1 VSKHFRR
8 QLQKVLQNYMV
19 LNTRHTGIVVRNL
32 DAAIKFYR
40 GLGMDLVSRMTE
52 QGEYIDTLV
61 GLSNTRLEWAKLK
74 LPDNSLLELLQYHS
88 HPVLNGDMVL
98 QESNR
103 LGCSHIAFTV
113 KDMNQT
119 ISYIVGNGGSIKN
132 NYQISPDGKV
142 KVLYCYDLEGNIL
155 EIVEELK

>member
-1 VSKHFRR
+1 
-8 QLQKVLQNYMV
+8 MV

-32 DAAIKFYR
+32 DAAIKFYS
-40 GLGMDLVSRMTE
+40 GLGMNLVSRMTE

-61 GLSNTRLEWAKLK
+61 GLTNTRLEWAKLK
-74 LPDNSLLELLQYHS
+74 LPDNSLLELLRYHS
-88 HPVLNGDMVL
+88 HPVLDQSITL

-113 KDMNQT
+113 TDIKLT
-119 ISYIVGNGGSIKN
+119 TSYIIANGGSIKHD
-132 NYQISPDGKV
+132 YQISPDGKV

-155 EIVEELK
+155 EIVQELK

>member
-1 VSKHFRR
+1 
-8 QLQKVLQNYMV
+8 MV

-32 DAAIKFYR
+32 NAAIKFYC
-40 GLGMDLVSRMTE
+40 GLGMDLVYRMTE
-52 QGEYIDTLV
+52 EGEYIDTLV
-61 GLSNTRLEWAKLK
+61 GLTNTRLEWAKLK

-88 HPVLNGDMVL
+88 HPETFGEQLL

-113 KDMNQT
+113 KDINQAIT
-119 ISYIVGNGGSIKN
+119 YIIGNGGSIKN
-132 NYQISPDGKV
+132 DYQISPDGKV
-142 KVLYCYDLEGNIL
+142 KVLYSYDPEGNIL

>member
-1 VSKHFRR
+1 
-8 QLQKVLQNYMV
+8 MV
-19 LNTRHTGIVVRNL
+19 LNTRHTGIVVRNI
-32 DAAIKFYR
+32 DAAIKFYS

-88 HPVLNGDMVL
+88 HPVLDQSITL
-98 QESNR
+98 QQSNR

-113 KDMNQT
+113 KSVE
-119 ISYIVGNGGSIKN
+119 ISVSYIVASGGSIKHD
-132 NYQISPDGKV
+132 YLYSPDGKV
-142 KVLYCYDLEGNIL
+142 KVIYCYDPEGNIL
-155 EIVEELK
+155 EMVEILN